1 MKALIC
7 MSCGASRWKEEGE
20 YRVCLHCGTKFQK
33 IIDETVRVQKVVIH
47 DAIARQVDSVI
58 ALNDDVMRLLDKC
71 KKDPKNAKK
80 YANLILDIDPTNQ
93 DALKYLH

>member
-1 MKALIC
+1 MKALKC
-7 MSCGASRWKEEGE
+7 TSCGASRWEEEGE

-33 IIDETVRVQKVVIH
+33 IVEETVRVQKVVIH
-47 DAIARQVDSVI
+47 DHTTRLVDSVI

-93 DALKYLH
+93 DVLKYLR